1 MTIKLIK
8 DLNFADKLNSCE
20 AVTESG
26 KECLKN
32 YRGYCYNNAAT
43 CGLVN
48 NFIKEAQKYSYDS
61 GVTSILES
69 VVEFV
74 NSNKISWKLAS
85 VCEAINNNTSSYNV
99 LNRAGVEKV
108 EKLLE
113 MDETNVISYIKAGA
127 LRGVQYIPEFRAVC
141 KEVYGNK
148 VNENKNTLAYSVST
162 PVSYIIIDENK
173 NQIVNVNGKVFRISE
188 NKIEETTCE
197 DADFNKINA
206 HLANMKLVGE
216 SLIYTYRPAYLANEN
231 KFTVTESNIEF
242 TNGKVNESFTSADR
256 FKEYCDTFTR
266 TMINPNESRQFMMI
280 AGAIAEVFEAMD
292 RIGTIDNAKLFNCAN
307 GATVAVIESAG
318 DINVTLYNS
327 YGNVNET
334 NNYSVIKEALNS
346 MKSNYGL
353 NLENL
358 YVKRIAEDAT
368 KSNTPVV
375 DDFDNINIRLNK
387 INELTEQ
394 FKDDPEKLLIL
405 NELTKKL
412 KEMKNE

>member
-1 MTIKLIK
+1 MAIKLIK

-188 NKIEETTCE
+188 NKVEETTCE

>member
-148 VNENKNTLAYSVST
+148 VTENKNTLAYSVST

-188 NKIEETTCE
+188 NKVEETTCE

-292 RIGTIDNAKLFNCAN
+292 RIGTIENAKLFNCAN

-358 YVKRIAEDAT
+358 YVKRIAEDVT

>member
-188 NKIEETTCE
+188 NKVEETTCE

-292 RIGTIDNAKLFNCAN
+292 RIGTIDNAKLFNCAS

-358 YVKRIAEDAT
+358 YIKRIAEDAT

>member
-48 NFIKEAQKYSYDS
+48 NFIKEAQKYNYDS

-74 NSNKISWKLAS
+74 NINKISWKLAS

-188 NKIEETTCE
+188 NKVEETTCE

-358 YVKRIAEDAT
+358 YIKRIAEDAT

>member
-113 MDETNVISYIKAGA
+113 MDETNVISYTKAGA
-127 LRGVQYIPEFRAVC
+127 LRGAQYISEFRAVC

-188 NKIEETTCE
+188 NKVEETTCE

>member
-188 NKIEETTCE
+188 NKVEETTCE

-412 KEMKNE
+412 KEMKN

>member
-188 NKIEETTCE
+188 NKVEETTCE

-307 GATVAVIESAG
+307 GATVAVIESTG

>member
-148 VNENKNTLAYSVST
+148 VNENKNTLAYSVSN

-188 NKIEETTCE
+188 NKVEETTCE

-231 KFTVTESNIEF
+231 KFTVTE
-242 TNGKVNESFTSADR
+242 
-256 FKEYCDTFTR
+256 
-266 TMINPNESRQFMMI
+266 
-280 AGAIAEVFEAMD
+280 
-292 RIGTIDNAKLFNCAN
+292 
-307 GATVAVIESAG
+307 
-318 DINVTLYNS
+318 
-327 YGNVNET
+327 
-334 NNYSVIKEALNS
+334 
-346 MKSNYGL
+346 
-353 NLENL
+353 
-358 YVKRIAEDAT
+358 
-368 KSNTPVV
+368 
-375 DDFDNINIRLNK
+375 
-387 INELTEQ
+387 
-394 FKDDPEKLLIL
+394 
-405 NELTKKL
+405 
-412 KEMKNE
+412 

>member
-188 NKIEETTCE
+188 NKVEETTCE

-266 TMINPNESRQFMMI
+266 TMINPNESRLFMMI

>member
-188 NKIEETTCE
+188 NKVEETTCE

-334 NNYSVIKEALNS
+334 NNYSVIKEAINS

>member
-85 VCEAINNNTSSYNV
+85 GCEAINNNTSSYNV

-188 NKIEETTCE
+188 NKVEETTCE

>member
-162 PVSYIIIDENK
+162 PVSYNIIDENK

-188 NKIEETTCE
+188 NKVEETTCE

-307 GATVAVIESAG
+307 GATVAVIESTG

>member
-85 VCEAINNNTSSYNV
+85 VCEAINKNTSSYNV

-127 LRGVQYIPEFRAVC
+127 LRGVQYITEFRAVC

-188 NKIEETTCE
+188 NKVEETTCE

>member
-188 NKIEETTCE
+188 NKVEETTCE

>member
-188 NKIEETTCE
+188 NKVEETTCE

-368 KSNTPVV
+368 KSNTPIV

>member
-188 NKIEETTCE
+188 NKVEETTCE

-292 RIGTIDNAKLFNCAN
+292 KIGTIDNAKLFNCAN

>member
-173 NQIVNVNGKVFRISE
+173 NQIVNVNGKIFRISE
-188 NKIEETTCE
+188 NKVEETTCE

>member
-74 NSNKISWKLAS
+74 NNNKISWKLAS

-188 NKIEETTCE
+188 NKVEETTCE

>member
-74 NSNKISWKLAS
+74 NSNKISWKLDS

-188 NKIEETTCE
+188 NKVEETTCE

-206 HLANMKLVGE
+206 HLANMKLIGE

>member
-188 NKIEETTCE
+188 NKVEETTCE

-231 KFTVTESNIEF
+231 KFIVTESNIEF

>member
-8 DLNFADKLNSCE
+8 EQTLDNKLNSCE
-20 AVTESG
+20 AVTESR

-188 NKIEETTCE
+188 NKVEETTCE

>member
-188 NKIEETTCE
+188 NKVEETTCE

-216 SLIYTYRPAYLANEN
+216 SLIYTYRPLYLANEN